1 MKVNL
6 KGMSRKELEK
16 LRADVDKALEQVSS
30 REKDLAIK
38 AAEKAAAAHGF
49 SLAQLSGGEAPAPKK
64 RGRKP
69 GPKAGKPMKAGA
81 PRYKNPAD
89 ASQTWTGKGR
99 QPEWFKNAVE
109 AGAKPE
115 SMAI

>member
-16 LRADVDKALEQVSS
+16 LRADVDKALEQVSA
-30 REKDLAIK
+30 REMDMAIK

-49 SLAQLSGGEAPAPKK
+49 SLAQLTGGETAAPKK

-69 GPKAGKPMKAGA
+69 GPKAAKPKKAGA

-99 QPEWFKNAVE
+99 QPVWFKDAVA
-109 AGAKPE
+109 AGADPE

>member
-30 REKDLAIK
+30 REMDMAIK

-49 SLAQLSGGEAPAPKK
+49 SLAQLTGGETAAPKK

-69 GPKAGKPMKAGA
+69 GPKVGKPKKAGA

-99 QPEWFKNAVE
+99 QPEWFKNAVA
-109 AGAKPE
+109 AGADPA

>member
-1 MKVNL
+1 MKYNL
-6 KGMSRKELEK
+6 KTMSRKELEK

-30 REKDLAIK
+30 RELDAARK

-49 SLAQLSGGEAPAPKK
+49 SLAQLTGAEAPAPKK

-69 GPKAGKPMKAGA
+69 GPKAGKPKKVGA

-99 QPEWFKNAVE
+99 QPVWFKDAVA
-109 AGAKPE
+109 AGADPA